1 MVYGRP
7 QVTDEEAQE
16 WSTGELAA
24 AAGVSARALRHYESE
39 GLLTPRER
47 SDGGH
52 RRYGEDEFNRLKRI
66 LALRQLG
73 FGLQAIARLLADDNR
88 DSLLEATQQQLR
100 RVEIEL
106 RVASRLRVRL
116 QELLREL
123 EQEGFPESVAQLLDE
138 PKEADMTITLD
149 EIYTGLGDSG
159 ETQLGNLQRVKKTD
173 PRIEAG
179 GGLDEL
185 RSELGRL
192 LTSPGLPEPDRA
204 WLERIGNDLLD
215 VGYDISKPP
224 GPDDAA
230 PRITAEYTD
239 WVERTL
245 KDANQELEPLD
256 SFVVS
261 FGSPVAG
268 HLDLLRAVCR
278 RAERRVVAIG
288 DANPEALRYLN
299 RLSDLLFV
307 LARRAAAGEERLWQP
322 GRGAEIAS

>member
-1 MVYGRP
+1 VAG
-7 QVTDEEAQE
+7 DETRE
-16 WSTGELAA
+16 WSIGELAA
-24 AAGVSARALRHYESE
+24 AAGVSARTIRHYESE
-39 GLLTPRER
+39 GLLEPRER

-52 RRYGEDEFNRLKRI
+52 RRYGEDELKRLTRI

-73 FGLQAIARLLADDNR
+73 FGLEAIARLLTADNR
-88 DSLLEATQQQLR
+88 ETLLEATRQQLR

-106 RVASRLRVRL
+106 RVASRLRAHL
-116 QELLREL
+116 QELLRQLGREDSS
-123 EQEGFPESVAQLLDE
+123 ESVAQLLGKS
-138 PKEADMTITLD
+138 KEADMTITLD

-173 PRIEAG
+173 PPIEAG
-179 GGLDEL
+179 GDLDEL
-185 RSELGRL
+185 SAELGWL
-192 LTSPGLPEPDRA
+192 LASPDLPQPDRA
-204 WLERIGNDLLD
+204 WLERIGNDLRD

-224 GPDDAA
+224 GSGDAS
-230 PRITAEYTD
+230 PRITAEYTE

-245 KDANQELEPLD
+245 NEANEELEPLD

-261 FGSPVAG
+261 FGSPLGGQIDV
-268 HLDLLRAVCR
+268 LRARCR

-288 DANPEALRYLN
+288 DVNPEVVRYLN

-307 LARRAAAGEERLWQP
+307 LARRAAGEEHLWRP